1 MKYLKLKRSHKLL
14 LLMTIL
20 ICVIIFC
27 YLQNNAIVLTDIKY
41 INSKIPNNF
50 NGYKILHVS
59 DLHNKE
65 FGNNQKNLIKEIK
78 EIKPDIIVITG
89 DLIDSRRTTVNE
101 MDVAISFVKQAIH
114 IAPIYYV
121 SGNHEERS
129 GIYEELKIE
138 LEKCGVINL
147 DDNSTI
153 IELNGENIN
162 LLGIADISFT
172 PVDYMGNVSQYDF
185 NERLENIRAEVNHD
199 FTILLSHRPELIS
212 IYSDH
217 DIDLIF
223 SGHAHGGQVRLPFI
237 PGLIAPDQGFFPKH
251 TSGIHKEGTTSIV
264 ISRGLG
270 NSLFPLRVFNRP
282 ELVIVTLNN
291 NN

>member
-1 MKYLKLKRSHKLL
+1 
-14 LLMTIL
+14 
-20 ICVIIFC
+20 
-27 YLQNNAIVLTDIKY
+27 
-41 INSKIPNNF
+41 
-50 NGYKILHVS
+50 
-59 DLHNKE
+59 
-65 FGNNQKNLIKEIK
+65 
-78 EIKPDIIVITG
+78 
-89 DLIDSRRTTVNE
+89 

-129 GIYEELKIE
+129 GIYEDLKTE

-147 DDNSTI
+147 DDSSTV
-153 IELNGENIN
+153 IELNGESIN
-162 LLGIADISFT
+162 LFGMADISFT
-172 PVDYMGNVSQYDF
+172 PVDYMDNVSQYDF
-185 NERLENIRAEVNHD
+185 GERLSNIREEVNHD

-212 IYSDH
+212 IYSNH

-237 PGLIAPDQGFFPKH
+237 EGLIAPDQGFFPKY
-251 TSGIHKEGTTSIV
+251 TNGIHKKGITSIV

-282 ELVIVTLNN
+282 ELVIVTLRSNK
-291 NN
+291 